1 MKSLIA
7 WSSLC
12 LLCLGGLTAPVVQ
25 ARPQRSEHSALRT
38 SVVSHKGT
46 VTSFGYYVEPDLLSL
61 VPPAA
66 CKIQLDTVPGTIF
79 VVNLD
84 LGDAFRPGT
93 EGMCSLARD
102 AFNTGKAISIDEDRG
117 SVLGVSI
124 SR

>member
-7 WSSLC
+7 WSSLA
-12 LLCLGGLTAPVVQ
+12 LLCLGAVTPPLVQ
-25 ARPQRSEHSALRT
+25 ARPQRGEHSALRT

-46 VTSFGYYVEPDLLSL
+46 VTSFGYYVEPDLLSMI
-61 VPPAA
+61 PPAA
-66 CKIQLDTVPGTIF
+66 CKIQLDTVPGTTF

-102 AFNTGKAISIDEDRG
+102 AFHTGKAISIDEDRG
-117 SVLGVSI
+117 RVLGI
-124 SR
+124 SVAR